1 MPSPSPEVPARNRPL
16 RARAVG
22 AIAAVVAL
30 AAVTAPADAV
40 VHRSTYWSWNGPAN
54 WTASYGTYGI
64 TVMGDHGAVLDVGF
78 SSTVCAKGANWT
90 ASVTNY
96 FAAQRRTL
104 VQRKFKITS
113 ASRIARPAGKGVS
126 YRRQTIGGTLG
137 KKRALVTFDYDFT
150 TSTGGVNYCYQR
162 SESMSALATS
172 WTAKLPQ
179 LRTVKASLAYSGP
192 GA

>member
-1 MPSPSPEVPARNRPL
+1 MPSPSPEIPARIRPR
-16 RARAVG
+16 RARLVG
-22 AIAAVVAL
+22 AVATAVAL
-30 AAVTAPADAV
+30 AALSAPADAV
-40 VHRSTYWSWNGPAN
+40 VHRSTYWSWNGPAK
-54 WTASYGTYGI
+54 WTAGYGAYGI

-78 SSTVCAKGANWT
+78 SSTLCAKGANWAT
-90 ASVTNY
+90 SVTNH

-104 VQRKFKITS
+104 AQKKFKATS
-113 ASRIARPAGKGVS
+113 VSAIARPGGKGAM

-137 KKRALVTFDYDFT
+137 KKRALITFDYDFT

-162 SESMSALATS
+162 SESMSALSTS

-179 LRTVKASLAYSGP
+179 LRAVKASLAYFGP